1 MPDGDDWW
9 TLGVPKAVRLKVMQK
24 YEEDDRQRGG
34 YECYFDLIDYP
45 KIASHKWELFQ
56 PILGYGTGGKEK
68 QLSWLNFVNLKRNIV
83 SHPSSGKTLTIDE
96 LSQIEQYGH
105 WLNQR
110 INELTNGTTHTTA
123 AAGS

>member
-1 MPDGDDWW
+1 
-9 TLGVPKAVRLKVMQK
+9 
-24 YEEDDRQRGG
+24 
-34 YECYFDLIDYP
+34 
-45 KIASHKWELFQ
+45 
-56 PILGYGTGGKEK
+56 
-68 QLSWLNFVNLKRNIV
+68 V